1 LTKSGKTAIHKHIP
15 HIARE
20 SSVTRAHIA
29 ASLNQVQKACET
41 LFFLNLGARRFLMS
55 PRGASLRG
63 VARNVMKQSHGAMDS
78 KKNSSQGESRFA
90 RNWSALLPN

>member
-1 LTKSGKTAIHKHIP
+1 
-15 HIARE
+15 
-20 SSVTRAHIA
+20 
-29 ASLNQVQKACET
+29 
-41 LFFLNLGARRFLMS
+41 MS

-63 VARNVMKQSHGAMDS
+63 AARNVMKQSHGAMDS